1 MKVKFSDKVKQQ
13 MPLDLLHDFVLL
25 SYSVLPHQKIHL
37 FTCQT
42 TTDEK
47 ISITHTIPEI
57 SYQSIIEHKFHSEI
71 PLASTSIFVF
81 AGNDTIYICF
91 ADEIAS
97 TSKTGG
103 RDAGYKPALLASA

>member
-1 MKVKFSDKVKQQ
+1 MKAKFSDKIKQQ
-13 MPLDLLHDFVLL
+13 MSLDLLHDFVLL

-57 SYQSIIEHKFHSEI
+57 SYQSIIEHKFYSVMPVPSTYIFLFSE
-71 PLASTSIFVF
+71 
-81 AGNDTIYICF
+81 NDTIYICF
-91 ADEIAS
+91 ADEIKKS
-97 TSKTGG
+97 S
-103 RDAGYKPALLASA
+103 